1 MTADLESTRMARAT
15 LGWLF
20 EPGSPWLTGLLSE
33 HGPQEAAAIVADG
46 RLPHDQLRHELRQA
60 SASRLPLHKMWQ
72 TASTAVHA
80 QRDRWRILI
89 PEDPDWPEGLRGQGA
104 AWFWDPVCLWAR
116 GPATAAPLRDIV
128 AVVGARASTAYGQH
142 TASEFAYRLADAGYT
157 VTSSGGYGID
167 EAALRAALANGDKA
181 TPLALQPCG
190 LDRVHPNANSRLI
203 DQAAEQG
210 LVLSAWPPTASPM
223 RERLAANQLLLA
235 AIAGGVVLVEA
246 SLRSS
251 SLNTTAHALRLG
263 RTAMAVPGPVTSAT
277 SAGCH
282 QLLRAD
288 RRVHLVTSANE
299 VMSNLGQPA

>member
-1 MTADLESTRMARAT
+1 MTADLENTRLARAT

-20 EPGSPWLTGLLSE
+20 EPGSTWLTSLLAE
-33 HGPQEAAAIVADG
+33 HGPQDAAAIVADG
-46 RLPHDQLRHELRQA
+46 QLPHDELLRELRQA

-72 TASTAVHA
+72 TASSAVHA
-80 QRDRWRILI
+80 QRDRWRVLI
-89 PEDPDWPEGLRGQGA
+89 PEDPDWPEGLRSQGA
-104 AWFWDPVCLWAR
+104 NGVLDPVCLWAR
-116 GPATAAPLRDIV
+116 GPAAPAPLRDSV

-142 TASEFAYRLADAGYT
+142 TAAEFAYRLAEAGYT
-157 VTSSGGYGID
+157 VMSSGGYGID
-167 EAALRAALANGDKA
+167 EAALRGALTGADAATAMVM
-181 TPLALQPCG
+181 QPCG

-203 DQAAEQG
+203 EQAAEQG
-210 LVLSAWPPTASPM
+210 LVLTAWPPAASPT
-223 RERLAANQLLLA
+223 RERFAANQLLLA
-235 AIAGGVVLVEA
+235 AIAGSVVLVEA

-263 RTAMAVPGPVTSAT
+263 RTVMALPGPVTSAT

-299 VMSNLGQPA
+299 VISHLGQPA